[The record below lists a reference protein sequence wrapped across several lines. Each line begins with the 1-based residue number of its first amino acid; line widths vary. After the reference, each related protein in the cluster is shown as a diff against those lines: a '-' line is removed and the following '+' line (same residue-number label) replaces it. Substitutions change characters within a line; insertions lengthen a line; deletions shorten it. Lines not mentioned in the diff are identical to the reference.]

1 MPIPMQGSWT
11 VSVKSKEGGSAPSQ
25 FIITGAA
32 TGNGTY
38 VGNTTTPPV
47 HVTGAA
53 WSIDF
58 QHNPASSFV
67 ESFFE
72 IGFPTNNGTHYT
84 FDIKIS
90 DFPASVDPDFDD
102 LILACTTPVTQ
113 NDFIVFG
120 NVSWYADCI
129 FTPCHRF
136 PSVVIDSAVA
146 LQAALQRPALR
157 KVIQSLYPERVYPKP
172 VGPHPDP
179 GPFRPFLLPVGDN
192 PIVPAQQVSVFA
204 DTAGLTEAAAAT
216 PASQLVTVN
225 VPSVSPAVS
234 LSALEAASLFIPNRF
249 CQSGA
254 LAQFVLDF
262 WDYTPTA
269 SEAAGGPYTGTG
281 ARNLLGVTTTDL
293 LGNYVFRFTRPC
305 ERFRAFSLQQLQQL
319 TIPFPR
325 CIVPLPNVIVQVL
338 DGATLVYETTPYW
351 SEPHYAEFNI
361 CVPKGEVT
369 TSPAC
374 SVLVDGQTQSQE
386 IIQSIGNITMGP
398 LLANGTRT
406 TGNTTL
412 TAQGT
417 VTDSGSL
424 GPPISCP
431 AAWAGSLYFYACL
444 SNTAIVRYT
453 IQFGRTLATADNF
466 VHEDYSP
473 YRTIPVSPY
482 VIQQSVGPTTVALET
497 DHAAHP
503 GVLNPVPSY
512 LNAQTDT
519 TTPWLVRWTVLKMVL
534 TSSIYQQALGGAGPI
549 VFRIQ
554 GYDSTGHQV
563 PGADDNIILYILPVY
578 IDNNFVDQFLD
589 PNLVMLTTGGPQSQS
604 NCALFTAPLDQ
615 PNAPIQVSFRSN
627 QYEGFM
633 TNYQLYMEK
642 GTTGGFSIA
651 PAIGSPPIDVN
662 QCDFEGTIV
671 EPTYGTTVP
680 GELTAQVVPAAG
692 NWLAPGQPFCAF
704 SINLTSTVSV
714 TDGQTVWPP
723 FYSGPLLIGIQ
734 QGS

>member
-11 VSVKSKEGGSAPSQ
+11 VSVKTKEAGSSPSR
-25 FIITGAA
+25 FIVAGAT

-58 QHNPASSFV
+58 QHNPASGFV

-72 IGFPTNNGTHYT
+72 IGFPTNNGTHYA
-84 FDIKIS
+84 FDINIS
-90 DFPASVDPDFDD
+90 DFPASVDSGFDD
-102 LILACTTPVTQ
+102 LILTCTTPVTQ

-129 FTPCHRF
+129 FTRCHPF

-157 KVIQSLYPERVYPKP
+157 KVIQSLHPERLYPKP
-172 VGPHPDP
+172 VGPQPDP

-204 DTAGLTEAAAAT
+204 DITCHTDVAAAT
-216 PASQLVTVN
+216 RASQLVTVN

-234 LSALEAASLFIPNRF
+234 LSALDAASLIIPNRF

-254 LAQFVLDF
+254 LAQYVLDF

-269 SEAAGGPYTGTG
+269 SEAAGGPYTGAG
-281 ARNLLGVTTTDL
+281 ARTLLGVTTTDI
-293 LGNYVFRFTRPC
+293 LGNYVFRFTLPC
-305 ERFRAFSLQQLQQL
+305 ERFRAFSALQLQQIK
-319 TIPFPR
+319 IPFPH

-338 DGATLVYETTPYW
+338 DGATLVYETAPYW
-351 SEPHYAEFNI
+351 NEPHYAEFNI
-361 CVPKGEVT
+361 CVPKGVVT

-398 LLANGTRT
+398 LLAGTRT

-417 VTDSGSL
+417 VTNSGSL
-424 GPPISCP
+424 GPTISCP

-497 DHAAHP
+497 DHAGHP

-512 LNAQTDT
+512 FNAQTNT
-519 TTPWLVRWTVLKMVL
+519 TTPWLVRWTILKMVL
-534 TSSIYQQALGGAGPI
+534 TSSIYQQALGGPDLGAGSI

-563 PGADDNIILYILPVY
+563 PGADDNITLY

-589 PNLVMLTTGGPQSQS
+589 PNLVMLITGAPQSQS
-604 NCALFTAPLDQ
+604 NCALFTVPSGQ

-627 QYEGFM
+627 QNEGFM
-633 TNYQLYMEK
+633 TNYELYMDK
-642 GTTGGFSIA
+642 GSTGSFPIA
-651 PAIGSPPIDVN
+651 PVVGTPPIDVS
-662 QCDFEGTIV
+662 QCDFTGTSA
-671 EPTYGTTVP
+671 ESGYGAAVAN
-680 GELTAQVVPAAG
+680 ELTAQVIPTTG

-704 SINLTSTVSV
+704 SINLRCYVSV
-714 TDGQTVWPP
+714 TDGQGVFGP

-734 QGS
+734 QGP

>member
-11 VSVKSKEGGSAPSQ
+11 VSVKSKEGGSAPSR

-374 SVLVDGQTQSQE
+374 IGRRPNPIPGDHSEYRQHHHGSLASKRNADHRQHDSDRSRHRHRQRFAWPTDQLPRRLGRILVFLRLPEQHSHR
-386 IIQSIGNITMGP
+386 P
-398 LLANGTRT
+398 LYDTIRPHARDRRQLRARRLQPLPNNPGVPLRDTAVRRPHDRSTRNGSRRASWR
-406 TGNTTL
+406 
-412 TAQGT
+412 AQ
-417 VTDSGSL
+417 SGSFL
-424 GPPISCP
+424 PQRADRYHDALAGTLDGPEDG
-431 AAWAGSLYFYACL
+431 AHQFHL
-444 SNTAIVRYT
+444 SA
-453 IQFGRTLATADNF
+453 
-466 VHEDYSP
+466 
-473 YRTIPVSPY
+473 
-482 VIQQSVGPTTVALET
+482 
-497 DHAAHP
+497 
-503 GVLNPVPSY
+503 
-512 LNAQTDT
+512 
-519 TTPWLVRWTVLKMVL
+519 
-534 TSSIYQQALGGAGPI
+534 GAGRRRPN
-549 VFRIQ
+549 R
-554 GYDSTGHQV
+554 V
-563 PGADDNIILYILPVY
+563 P
-578 IDNNFVDQFLD
+578 
-589 PNLVMLTTGGPQSQS
+589 
-604 NCALFTAPLDQ
+604 
-615 PNAPIQVSFRSN
+615 
-627 QYEGFM
+627 
-633 TNYQLYMEK
+633 
-642 GTTGGFSIA
+642 
-651 PAIGSPPIDVN
+651 
-662 QCDFEGTIV
+662 
-671 EPTYGTTVP
+671 
-680 GELTAQVVPAAG
+680 
-692 NWLAPGQPFCAF
+692 
-704 SINLTSTVSV
+704 
-714 TDGQTVWPP
+714 
-723 FYSGPLLIGIQ
+723 YSGLR
-734 QGS
+734 